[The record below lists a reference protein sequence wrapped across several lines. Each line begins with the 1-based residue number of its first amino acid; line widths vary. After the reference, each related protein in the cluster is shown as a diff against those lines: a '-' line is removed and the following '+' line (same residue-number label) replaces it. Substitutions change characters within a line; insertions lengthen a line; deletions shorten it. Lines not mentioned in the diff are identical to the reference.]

1 MPKLPADS
9 FDSLPKGLARTG
21 AHRGPRRAGRGW
33 IVLAWAALVTGL
45 LVGAGVIGLFI
56 INDKIQFKDLI
67 GGSAS
72 ATPTVTPTPT
82 PTITPIVDAAL
93 GVTVLNGTATPG
105 LAADVGQA
113 MRDAGWAGVGS
124 MANASSNSFPST
136 TVYYLDAATEA
147 AATGLANSLY
157 TKAEADATAN
167 GIKLGA
173 PAFRIELSQQF
184 PGAALTAVLGT
195 DFLSPVST
203 VTPTPAQQ

>member
-9 FDSLPKGLARTG
+9 FDSLPKGSTRTG

-56 INDKIQFKDLI
+56 INDRIQFTDLI
-67 GGSAS
+67 GGGTSA
-72 ATPTVTPTPT
+72 APTETPTPT

-93 GVTVLNGTATPG
+93 SVTVLNGTATAG

-113 MRDAGWAGVGS
+113 MRDDGWAGVAS
-124 MANASSNSFPST
+124 MANASTSSFPST
-136 TVYYLDAATEA
+136 TVYYLDATSEA
-147 AATGLANSLY
+147 AATGLANSLFA
-157 TKAEADATAN
+157 KAQSDAAAN
-167 GIKLGA
+167 GITLGA
-173 PAFRIELSQQF
+173 TAFRIELSPQF

-195 DFLSPVST
+195 DFLSETST
-203 VTPTPAQQ
+203 STATPAQ